1 MSAQPLCRLDDIDD
15 GDSTALLANIK
26 GERTSLIA
34 VRSGGTLSLYVNS
47 CPHILAPLDFIPG
60 QFLTPEKDMIICSS
74 HGALFRI
81 EDGECVHGPCIGKH
95 LTPISYSIKDGDI
108 WLD

>member
-1 MSAQPLCRLDDIDD
+1 MNLGALCKLDDIDD
-15 GDSTALLANIK
+15 GESTALIADLN

-34 VRSGGTLSLYVNS
+34 IRQGNSVTLYVNS
-47 CPHILAPLDFIPG
+47 CPHILAPLDFMPG
-60 QFLTPEKDMIICSS
+60 RFLTPEKDMILCST

-95 LTPISYSIKDGDI
+95 LTPVACVVRDDHV